1 MPQYITVY
9 HNISQYITLY
19 YIISQQPQY
28 ITVTTIYHSNHSI
41 PQYITVTT
49 VYYSISQY
57 ITVYHNISQYITV
70 YHNISQYITLH
81 FSTSNPPIQQCT
93 SAQYNTSEPYLC
105 GVVGWSILPP
115 CPRVAWGWRR
125 LIPPTST
132 DGEGVGTGTGS
143 TLTSS
148 VRRETCGAGWEWP
161 LKLPNVT
168 FADMTWNKGI
178 SENVSG

>member
-1 MPQYITVY
+1 M
-9 HNISQYITLY
+9 SQYITLCHS
-19 YIISQQPQY
+19 ISQH
-28 ITVTTIYHSNHSI
+28 ITVYHSIS
-41 PQYITVTT
+41 QYITVTT
-49 VYYSISQY
+49 VYYS
-57 ITVYHNISQYITV
+57 ISQYITV

-148 VRRETCGAGWEWP
+148 VCRETCGAGWEWP